1 MNELFE
7 ALGIDGLEE
16 FEVVGK
22 FDTDADGL
30 VDSVMLDIDGDG
42 IGDVLLSDYDG
53 DGIFDS
59 AVSDI
64 DNDGIPEIFDIDD
77 DFGIDVSTFDD
88 IECFD
93 EIEYFDDIDEGY
105 FDSEE
110 NNPEAIGTEIYDEY
124 GYLEPGVTDG
134 IIGDPTHAMEA
145 WHSQTGNNCANDAQ
159 EFVAE
164 DILGIELSEDDLAE
178 IATENGWF
186 EAESGTP
193 VMNIGNLLEYY
204 GIETEQSFHNSFND
218 LRESLAD
225 GNKIIVTV
233 DAEELWSGENNEWF
247 LPGMDA
253 NHAIQV
259 VGIDERDPDDIRVII
274 NDSGVANGK
283 CVTVPADIFMDAW
296 EDGDNFMVE
305 AFADSVD

>member
-7 ALGIDGLEE
+7 ALGLENME
-16 FEVVGK
+16 DMDDFEVVGA
-22 FDTDADGL
+22 FDTDEDGIAECF
-30 VDSVMLDIDGDG
+30 MLDVDGDG
-42 IGDVLLSDYDG
+42 VGDFLLSDDDG
-53 DGIFDS
+53 DGIFDCIIG
-59 AVSDI
+59 DI
-64 DNDGIPEIFDIDD
+64 DNDGL
-77 DFGIDVSTFDD
+77 IDVIDIGENFGEEIAAFDEIQYYDD
-88 IECFD
+88 IE
-93 EIEYFDDIDEGY
+93 EGY
-105 FDSEE
+105 FDSDE
-110 NNPEAIGTEIYDEY
+110 NNPESIGTEVYDEY

-134 IIGDPTHAMEA
+134 IIGDPTNAMES

-164 DILGIELSEDDLAE
+164 DILGVELSEDDLE
-178 IATENGWF
+178 ELATENGWF
-186 EAESGTP
+186 DPEGGTP

-204 GIETEQSFHNSFND
+204 GIETEQSFGNSYND
-218 LRESLAD
+218 LRESLAN

-305 AFADSVD
+305 AFVNSID

>member
-1 MNELFE
+1 MDELFE
-7 ALGIDGLEE
+7 TLGIDEQEELED
-16 FEVVGK
+16 FDIVGE
-22 FDTDADGL
+22 FDTDDDGVAD
-30 VDSVMLDIDGDG
+30 SFMLDIDGDG
-42 IGDVLLSDYDG
+42 IGDLLFSDDDG
-53 DGIFDS
+53 DGIYES
-59 AVSDI
+59 AI
-64 DNDGIPEIFDIDD
+64 GDIDD
-77 DFGIDVSTFDD
+77 DGILERYDFEDDFGEEFSIS
-88 IECFD
+88 D
-93 EIEYFDDIDEGY
+93 EIEYFDDIEEGY
-105 FDSEE
+105 FDSDE

-124 GYLEPGVTDG
+124 GYLEPGVTEG
-134 IIGDPTHAMEA
+134 IIGDPTDAMES

-164 DILGIELSEDDLAE
+164 DILGIELSENELE
-178 IATENGWF
+178 ELATENGWF
-186 EAESGTP
+186 EPESGTP

-204 GIETEQSFHNSFND
+204 GIETEQSFGNSFDD

-233 DAEELWSGENNEWF
+233 DAEELWNGENNEWF

-305 AFADSVD
+305 AFADNVD